1 MKIMS
6 HHHRWHDFDRQS
18 QALYQCIAA
27 NAIQRFMLDHIIIPA
42 KAFIYWNLTIPTVF
56 GVRKHYIIEFFTHDK
71 LLIRFF
77 FPMTKPFSPHISK
90 LQWVTKS
97 MLNDEKHTFFST
109 NNNETGEKSLYW
121 VNNVFFLFHKRI
133 VFFFYNNDDVSAIF

>member
-6 HHHRWHDFDRQS
+6 HHHQWHDFGRQS
-18 QALYQCIAA
+18 QVLYQCIGA

-77 FPMTKPFSPHISK
+77 SSADDQTFFSAHFSIAMGNTTSK
-90 LQWVTKS
+90 I
-97 MLNDEKHTFFST
+97 NDEKHTFFSST
-109 NNNETGEKSLYW
+109 NNETGEKSLYW
-121 VNNVFFLFHKRI
+121 VNNVFFFWSFHKRI
-133 VFFFYNNDDVSAIF
+133 VLFFFL